1 MSGETAQILTQY
13 LLQRVKKYKIEEKL
27 ICYTAD
33 NTSSNFGGVK
43 RSEKYN

>member
-1 MSGETAQILTQY
+1 
-13 LLQRVKKYKIEEKL
+13 L

-43 RSEKYN
+43 RSEKYNWINKV